1 MKTLVF
7 VGLIGLI
14 IASGCAS
21 GTEAA
26 HPQTPEF
33 KAFAQCITN
42 NDVLMYGSF
51 TCLSCKKQR
60 ESFGATFSEITEIE
74 CHPNGVNPQVQLCLQ
89 KNVAKT
95 PTWIREKDGQE
106 LGRLEGFQ
114 TFEAL
119 ATLSG
124 CTYPGPQK

>member
-1 MKTLVF
+1 MRTLLVF
-7 VGLIGLI
+7 GLLAVIL
-14 IASGCAS
+14 ASGCTS
-21 GTEAA
+21 GAEAA

-33 KAFAQCITN
+33 TAFAQCIDASGT
-42 NDVLMYGSF
+42 LMYGSF

-74 CHPNGVNPQVQLCLQ
+74 CHPNGENPQVELCLQ
-89 KNVAKT
+89 KNIAKT
-95 PTWIREKDGQE
+95 PTWIREVNGQE

-114 TFEAL
+114 SFESL
-119 ATLSG
+119 AAFSG

>member
-1 MKTLVF
+1 MVF
-7 VGLIGLI
+7 IGLVGLLI
-14 IASGCAS
+14 LSGCTG

-33 KAFAQCITN
+33 TAFAQCITN

-60 ESFGATFSEITEIE
+60 ESFGATFSQITEIE
-74 CHPNGVNPQVQLCLQ
+74 CHPNGENPQVELCLQ
-89 KNVAKT
+89 KNIAKT
-95 PTWIREKDGQE
+95 PTWIREVDGKE

-114 TFEAL
+114 SFEAL

-124 CTYPGPQK
+124 CTYPGPQN

>member
-1 MKTLVF
+1 MKTIIL
-7 VGLIGLI
+7 GSLLAII
-14 IASGCAS
+14 IASGCTA

-33 KAFAQCITN
+33 AAFAQCITSSGT
-42 NDVLMYGSF
+42 LMYGSF

-60 ESFGATFSEITEIE
+60 ESFGATFSQITEIE
-74 CHPNGVNPQVQLCLQ
+74 CHPNGENPQVELCLQ
-89 KNVAKT
+89 KNIAKT
-95 PTWIREKDGQE
+95 PTWIREVNGQE

-114 TFEAL
+114 SYEAL

-124 CTYPGPQK
+124 CTYPGPQN